1 MMSNLEVQPV
11 GEAAPGLSQ
20 WQRVSNI
27 FSAPSKTFED
37 IKRGNK
43 SWWMPLIV
51 MLLSFAVFYGS
62 VSTKVTWAQVYE
74 NEQRNIPEFFKRLQE
89 QAPPERRAAQE
100 KAGPITQ
107 AITACMAPIGIIVM
121 DLIAAGILLGTINFG
136 FGGKARFSSLF
147 TVTLYAGLVLWPLR
161 WLLAALTV
169 YFGDP
174 EAFNIHNP
182 APTNIAAFLPEL
194 RTSSLTLYSLLMTF
208 DALTIWCMVVTAIGV
223 ATVAGVKRGSGYIA
237 VFGWWFI
244 GALIGVGF
252 AAIFS

>member
-1 MMSNLEVQPV
+1 MSDMQVQTAP
-11 GEAAPGLSQ
+11 EATPGLSQ
-20 WQRVSNI
+20 WQRVAST
-27 FSAPSKTFED
+27 FTAPSKTFED
-37 IKRGNK
+37 IKRGNR

-51 MLLSFAVFYGS
+51 MLLSFAVFYGA
-62 VSTKVTWAQVYE
+62 VTTKVTWTQVYE
-74 NEQRNIPEFFKRLQE
+74 NEQRNIPEFFKHLQE

-107 AITACMAPIGIIVM
+107 AVTACMAPIGIIVM

-136 FGGKARFSSLF
+136 FGGKAKFSSLF

-161 WLLAALTV
+161 WILTALTV
-169 YFGDP
+169 FFVDP

-182 APTNIAAFLPEL
+182 APTNIASFLPEL
-194 RTSSLTLYSLLMTF
+194 RTSSMTLYTLLMSI
-208 DALTIWCMVVTAIGV
+208 DALTIWCMAVTAIGV

-252 AAIFS
+252 AAAFS